1 MPDLHVVPADHAT
14 AARSDGPLMRE
25 LLGDTLRS
33 ARRRQERTLKD
44 VAERA
49 GVSMTYLSEI
59 ERGHKEASSEVI
71 SAITRSLGG
80 ELVDLLT
87 EMTSRAV
94 PTRPTGVAMRAVA

>member
-1 MPDLHVVPADHAT
+1 MADLHVVPAEQIT
-14 AARSDGPLMRE
+14 PARTEGPLMRE

-87 EMTSRAV
+87 EMTTRAV
-94 PTRPTGVAMRAVA
+94 PARPTGVAMRAVA

>member
-1 MPDLHVVPADHAT
+1 MADLHVVPAEQT
-14 AARSDGPLMRE
+14 TPARAEGPLMRE

-71 SAITRSLGG
+71 SAITRSPGG

-87 EMTSRAV
+87 EMTTRAV
-94 PTRPTGVAMRAVA
+94 PARPTGVAMRAVA